1 MSHDKQCPLN
11 GWTYEYGSG
20 NEIPKCACKPNTVT
34 ISREVYAW
42 FKELAE
48 TSPRNIPVFVLDEIA
63 KQRGGGQK

>member
-1 MSHDKQCPLN
+1 MTATIRTEGGDIIKSSTPTHKV
-11 GWTYEYGSG
+11 T
-20 NEIPKCACKPNTVT
+20 PNTVT